1 MFPHSCSQLQVV
13 ATNSALTEL
22 RDTEF
27 VKAGA
32 IESQATPTNVR
43 KRIEGVSNMVGVKL
57 GMGTFDEATARKCF
71 QYGE

>member
-1 MFPHSCSQLQVV
+1 MQLAQLQVV

-43 KRIEGVSNMVGVKL
+43 KRIEGVSTLVVVKL
-57 GMGTFDEATARKCF
+57 GMWTFGRSYSQKVLPIW
-71 QYGE
+71 